1 MQETISQK
9 AKILTK
15 VEILISVHSPTR
27 KNDPTSSLKEFIC
40 FHLRREQS
48 THYISQTLIWDVKDQ
63 PAAEVIFSNEVHIP
77 HTEHTLAS
85 FFLLSYVSQKLDINR
100 TF

>member
-15 VEILISVHSPTR
+15 VKILISVHSPTR
-27 KNDPTSSLKEFIC
+27 KNNPTSSLKEFIC

-48 THYISQTLIWDVKDQ
+48 THYIAQTLIWDVKDQ

-77 HTEHTLAS
+77 HRATLAS
-85 FFLLSYVSQKLDINR
+85 FSSFQMSLLN
-100 TF
+100 